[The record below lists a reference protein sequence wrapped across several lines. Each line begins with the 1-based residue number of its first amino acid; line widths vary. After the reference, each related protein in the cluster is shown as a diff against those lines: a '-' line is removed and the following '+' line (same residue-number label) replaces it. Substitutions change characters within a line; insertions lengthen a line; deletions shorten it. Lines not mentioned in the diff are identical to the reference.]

1 MKKFNVES
9 RKDYTEIFD
18 NYCGDYI
25 EAKTE
30 EEAVELYKQWLIENG
45 CESEE
50 VEEYEY
56 NVSEYY
62 A

>member
-18 NYCGDYI
+18 NYCGDYVVA
-25 EAKTE
+25 ETE
-30 EEAVELYKQWLIENG
+30 EEAIELYKQWLIENG

-56 NVSEYY
+56 NASEYY

>member
-18 NYCGDYI
+18 NYCGDYVVA
-25 EAKTE
+25 ETE